1 MNSPT
6 TGDDIA
12 SLARSGGQLADQALV
27 ATRRAV
33 HNGADQL
40 AQAAEDVR
48 AQGSSTIQSLVHGTE
63 DLTRHGIEAI
73 RDRSLQ
79 VRDATSSYVQH
90 KPVTALL
97 MAAATGA
104 VLTGL
109 FVLLARRN
117 GSGH

>member
-1 MNSPT
+1 MNPPT
-6 TGDDIA
+6 TSEDIA

-40 AQAAEDVR
+40 AHAAEEVR
-48 AQGSSTIQSLVHGTE
+48 AQGTTTIQNLLHGTE
-63 DLTRHGIEAI
+63 DITRQGIDAI

-79 VRDATSSYVQH
+79 VREATSSYVQH

-104 VLTGL
+104 ALTGL
-109 FVLLARRN
+109 FVLLSRRN
-117 GSGH
+117 GSRH